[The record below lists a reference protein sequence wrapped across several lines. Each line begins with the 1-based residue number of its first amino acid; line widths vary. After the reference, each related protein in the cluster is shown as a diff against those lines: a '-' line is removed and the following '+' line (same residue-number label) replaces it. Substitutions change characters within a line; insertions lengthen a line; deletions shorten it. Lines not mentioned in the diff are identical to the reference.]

1 MLPWAR
7 ISFLRIARRAIF
19 LAVHYDGNDTAVLAL
34 NRE

>member
-7 ISFLRIARRAIF
+7 ISFLRIARHAMF
-19 LAVHYDGNDTAVLAL
+19 LAVHYDGNGMAVLAL